1 MVRVVKEGVDPLSTE
16 GSRRFGGRYNVAG
29 EAATLYASLQAQ
41 TAVAEV
47 ARNAATPLSAQWW
60 MYTLRVD
67 LTALDLTDETVVTQL
82 GLSTEMLV
90 GEDKTETR
98 RLAREARQSGFQA
111 MIVPS
116 AAAAGQKNVVLF
128 LDVAE
133 KMPEV
138 VASQP
143 VESSS

>member
-1 MVRVVKEGVDPLSTE
+1 
-16 GSRRFGGRYNVAG
+16 
-29 EAATLYASLQAQ
+29 
-41 TAVAEV
+41 
-47 ARNAATPLSAQWW
+47 